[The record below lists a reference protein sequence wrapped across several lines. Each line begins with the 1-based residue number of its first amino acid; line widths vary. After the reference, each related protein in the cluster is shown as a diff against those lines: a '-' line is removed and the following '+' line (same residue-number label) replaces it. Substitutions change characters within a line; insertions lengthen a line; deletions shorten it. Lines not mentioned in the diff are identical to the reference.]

1 VDHRPRQKQHIV
13 VVEPNNSTAQEKEAQ
28 ATNTKP
34 EQTMALSMRLIL
46 PHLLLCTHAGA
57 FLHGR
62 FERTAWDGATTR
74 CTSFAVSTVPAV
86 DVVVRSSSDSA
97 KDHDK
102 QPRRFPFLGTTRLS
116 MTASGSDSGDDLDDD
131 VDDDEEELGPLS
143 RGIDSVDWLPNVQ
156 GSASSSSSSSS
167 SPTTTTTT
175 LPLFPLGSFVYTP
188 NSEHRLNIFE
198 PRYRQMYS
206 DILMNGSK
214 RFVVSMSHPIE
225 PGQFASMGVLFELDK
240 LQEVSEQ
247 TNDAVKFICDHK
259 VTRRVKIHRII
270 NPEAWETRKTYLKTE
285 ATILPEDDE
294 MDEDLANQKSLLDAF
309 VQMVDIQHELEED
322 VRFTKS
328 ASATLA
334 IKPGAG
340 ENGLWRT
347 INLWQK
353 FVAQRFIARQ
363 QELERDFQ
371 EKLQNYLKRE
381 KGLKPSEF
389 PSIVGFQDLPQDLKT
404 EVVKLQ
410 KRMASE
416 LRPLMLEA
424 QLTMQKMLEC
434 ENHTE
439 RLQLARL
446 RAKKAFQGMFTGDL
460 TQIPKEEQVDDDVS
474 SLPSKRSFFVD
485 DDDAFQ

>member
-1 VDHRPRQKQHIV
+1 
-13 VVEPNNSTAQEKEAQ
+13 
-28 ATNTKP
+28 
-34 EQTMALSMRLIL
+34 MAPTMRLIL
-46 PHLLLCTHAGA
+46 PYLLLCTHAGA
-57 FLHGR
+57 FLPGR
-62 FERTAWDGATTR
+62 VEHSIWNGATTR
-74 CTSFAVSTVPAV
+74 SSFAGSTVPAA
-86 DVVVRSSSDSA
+86 DVFVRSFSDSA
-97 KDHDK
+97 KDHGK
-102 QPRRFPFLGTTRLS
+102 QPRRFSFLKTTRLS
-116 MTASGSDSGDDLDDD
+116 MTASGSSGGDDLDED

-156 GSASSSSSSSS
+156 SSASSSSSSS
-167 SPTTTTTT
+167 PTSAATTT

-247 TNDAVKFICDHK
+247 TNDAVKYICDHK

-328 ASATLA
+328 ASTTLA

-340 ENGLWRT
+340 ESGLWRT

-439 RLQLARL
+439 RLQLVRSFVESETARL

-460 TQIPKEEQVDDDVS
+460 TQIPQEEQLEDDVS

-485 DDDAFQ
+485 EDDAFQ

>member
-1 VDHRPRQKQHIV
+1 
-13 VVEPNNSTAQEKEAQ
+13 
-28 ATNTKP
+28 
-34 EQTMALSMRLIL
+34 
-46 PHLLLCTHAGA
+46 
-57 FLHGR
+57 
-62 FERTAWDGATTR
+62 
-74 CTSFAVSTVPAV
+74 
-86 DVVVRSSSDSA
+86 
-97 KDHDK
+97 
-102 QPRRFPFLGTTRLS
+102 
-116 MTASGSDSGDDLDDD
+116 
-131 VDDDEEELGPLS
+131 
-143 RGIDSVDWLPNVQ
+143 
-156 GSASSSSSSSS
+156 
-167 SPTTTTTT
+167 
-175 LPLFPLGSFVYTP
+175 
-188 NSEHRLNIFE
+188 
-198 PRYRQMYS
+198 
-206 DILMNGSK
+206 MNGSK

-439 RLQLARL
+439 RLQLVRSFVESETARL

-460 TQIPKEEQVDDDVS
+460 TQIPQEEQLDDDVS